1 MGKRKQRGGGG
12 AATEGD
18 AAAGGGHSPS
28 TVFVSNLP
36 YTFKSADLEAV
47 FSEVGP
53 VRRCFMVAPK
63 GKRIQEFHGC
73 LARVV
78 WCLVVLI
85 IKGFAYAIMFVSN
98 AGSETSRGFGFVQ
111 L

>member
-36 YTFKSADLEAV
+36 YTFKSADVSVCPPSL
-47 FSEVGP
+47 FSS
-53 VRRCFMVAPK
+53 AK
-63 GKRIQEFHGC
+63 LKRG
-73 LARVV
+73 
-78 WCLVVLI
+78 
-85 IKGFAYAIMFVSN
+85 
-98 AGSETSRGFGFVQ
+98 
-111 L
+111 

>member
-36 YTFKSADLEAV
+36 YTFKSSDVSA
-47 FSEVGP
+47 S
-53 VRRCFMVAPK
+53 RAPIPK
-63 GKRIQEFHGC
+63 PYPLRSYAASIF
-73 LARVV
+73 LLFRSAR
-78 WCLVVLI
+78 L
-85 IKGFAYAIMFVSN
+85 
-98 AGSETSRGFGFVQ
+98 
-111 L
+111 

>member
-36 YTFKSADLEAV
+36 YTFKSADVSVCPLAFSPLRSLKGVRIVLFRGDQCCSTRYDVMYCCYVARGGVQRGRAGEALL
-47 FSEVGP
+47 
-53 VRRCFMVAPK
+53 
-63 GKRIQEFHGC
+63 HGR
-73 LARVV
+73 AER
-78 WCLVVLI
+78 
-85 IKGFAYAIMFVSN
+85 
-98 AGSETSRGFGFVQ
+98 
-111 L
+111 